1 MIKNKK
7 VLFIF
12 ILSLS
17 LVGLIFFVGHEIIK
31 YNNISKEIV
40 SFLRGNNLEE
50 AVNLINDNV
59 VLNEKLSFLPVIGHG
74 IELRRCLKRMD
85 NNLKEINNGFLLAS
99 MLQQDKNSLS
109 LLQEIH
115 TDLDCLD
122 RYNLD
127 YIKDKKHYL
136 ENWLLFF
143 GNDKPKNY
151 LVLFQETTIPRPTGG
166 FIGAYAILSFN
177 EGKIEFSGNN
187 IFALEEIFLEKI
199 IPPYPLQFI
208 SDKWSLHDSNW
219 FFDYPSSGQKILNF
233 YSNTG
238 SKPLL
243 DGVILVNSSVLN
255 NLFEIIGPIRVD
267 NYDSMIDQSNFRSFF
282 KSQIQ
287 EMAKPAPM
295 RKQSEF
301 FSAFFQSLQAKLRK
315 VSPQVF
321 SQIPNVLLNGFIK
334 KDIQL
339 YVIDDKLEYFFDSLN
354 WTGRIEES
362 KDDYLAV
369 VFNLLNQNFYED
381 IRGKT
386 IELKTEF
393 VSDGQ
398 IINTLI
404 IDVPPDYSMGVTQET
419 YLKIYLPKGI
429 IIKKAENGYL
439 KDNKDISLYYKKLG
453 YREDND
459 LFLIEKTKIKNDSF
473 GIEIYEEGGK
483 TVVGTWTKL
492 SLKPFKLVYKLP
504 FDWTDFSS
512 WELKVQK
519 QSGQNV
525 KFSYQLL
532 MPDNV
537 KIIPTL
543 FPFGELIPL
552 ESDMILNFK
561 RGEK

>member
-7 VLFIF
+7 VLFVF

-17 LVGLIFFVGHEIIK
+17 LIGLIFFVGQKIIE
-31 YNNISKEIV
+31 YNNISKRIV
-40 SFLRGNNLEE
+40 NLLRENNFEE
-50 AVNLINDNV
+50 AVNLINNNA
-59 VLNEKLSFLPVIGHG
+59 VLNENLSFLPVIGQG
-74 IELRRCLKRMD
+74 IELRRCLKGID
-85 NNLKEINNGFLLAS
+85 SNLKEINNGFLLAS
-99 MLQQDKNSLS
+99 MFQQDNNSLYF
-109 LLQEIH
+109 LQGIYG
-115 TDLDCLD
+115 DLDYLD
-122 RYNLD
+122 RYNIN
-127 YIKDKKHYL
+127 YIEDQKHYL

-143 GNDKPKNY
+143 GDDKPKNY

-177 EGKIEFSGNN
+177 EGKIEFSGDN

-199 IPPYPLQFI
+199 IPPDPLQSI

-219 FFDYPSSGQKILNF
+219 FFDYPSSGQKILDF

-282 KSQIQ
+282 RSQIQ

-295 RKQSEF
+295 REQSEF
-301 FSAFFQSLQAKLRK
+301 FSAFFQSLQIKLRK
-315 VSPQVF
+315 ASPQVL
-321 SQIPNVLLNGFIK
+321 SQIPGVLLNGFIK

-393 VSDGQ
+393 VFDGQ
-398 IINTLI
+398 IMNTLV
-404 IDVPPDYSMGVTQET
+404 IDVPSYYSMGRTQET

-439 KDNKDISLYYKKLG
+439 KNNKDISSYYKKLG
-453 YREDND
+453 YKEDKD
-459 LFLIEKTKIKNDSF
+459 LSLIEKTKIKNDSL

-483 TVVGTWTKL
+483 TVVGTWAKL

-504 FDWTDFSS
+504 LDWTDFSS

-525 KFSYQLL
+525 KFSYELI
-532 MPDNV
+532 MPDNI
-537 KIIPTL
+537 KILPTL
-543 FPFGELIPL
+543 FPFNKLIPM
-552 ESDMILNFK
+552 ESDMVIEFK
-561 RGEK
+561 REY